1 MRRLHSHEVVD
12 IIEDAHTFIIKHFN
26 TFNRIQDTSG
36 NDRFPAVERDC
47 SGSVFPCPVDVFHEL
62 VRSVRRFGKHVD
74 RILIVVVSMGHEI
87 GFRHV
92 RKVGEVAITQTVG
105 IVAGNILEA
114 ESRWISLVNVPVTA
128 TPKVRVIDIS
138 GI

>member
-1 MRRLHSHEVVD
+1 MYEASVD
-12 IIEDAHTFIIKHFN
+12 F
-26 TFNRIQDTSG
+26 
-36 NDRFPAVERDC
+36 
-47 SGSVFPCPVDVFHEL
+47 
-62 VRSVRRFGKHVD
+62 
-74 RILIVVVSMGHEI
+74 EI

-138 GI
+138 GIRLEDKHTVTVNTCTQVQRVVFIRIVRVLRWGHIFLAQSLLHIVIDTGNRGVYLVG

>member
-1 MRRLHSHEVVD
+1 MRRLHGHEVVD

-36 NDRFPAVERDC
+36 NDRFLAVERDC
-47 SGSVFPCPVDVFHEL
+47 SGSVLPCPVDVFHEL

-92 RKVGEVAITQTVG
+92 RKVGEVAIT
-105 IVAGNILEA
+105 
-114 ESRWISLVNVPVTA
+114 
-128 TPKVRVIDIS
+128 
-138 GI
+138 